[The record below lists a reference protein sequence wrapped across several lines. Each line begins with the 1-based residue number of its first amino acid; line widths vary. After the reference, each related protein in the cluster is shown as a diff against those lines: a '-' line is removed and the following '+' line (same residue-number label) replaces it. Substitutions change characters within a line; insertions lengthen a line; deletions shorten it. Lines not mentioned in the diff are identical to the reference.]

1 MANFFPSGTVKI
13 LTNAHAIR
21 GRPTL
26 KDVERFR
33 HGSVRELKAKCQK
46 KAKDTRKITRN
57 TQRNDE
63 NTQTNS
69 NETRTLAL
77 TSTLANS
84 TKQVNTNSLVS
95 RDFAES
101 YSEELRHSENV
112 PNNMDAILESFK
124 TFDAFRES
132 RSLGLI
138 SFTLRISFLC
148 IILFSFTILV
158 RFLTDYRSFK

>member
-1 MANFFPSGTVKI
+1 MANFFPSGTLKI

-33 HGSVRELKAKCQK
+33 NGSVRELKAKCQK
-46 KAKDTRKITRN
+46 KAKDTRKITR
-57 TQRNDE
+57 

-148 IILFSFTILV
+148 IILFLFTILV
-158 RFLTDYRSFK
+158 SFFLTDYRSFK